1 MTAGHDRRG
10 HALAAFRG
18 LAIGD
23 ALGMP
28 TQSMSLAEI
37 REDHGRIT
45 GFVDA
50 GPRQRIAA
58 GMPAASVTDDTEQAV
73 LVAELLV
80 EGDGRLDPVR
90 FAEALIAWER
100 AMEAKGSLDLLGPST
115 KTAVQRILDGVP
127 ASEAGSTGTT
137 NGAAMRIAPLGIA
150 TPIVAAADADGPGAH
165 GLQAL
170 VDAVQDASRVTH
182 DTGLGI
188 AGASAIA
195 AAVSAGVDGATRTEA
210 LDVAIVAAR
219 IGETRGHWVA
229 GASIAAK
236 AEWARTFLSTVP
248 ADRRIDT
255 VSELVGTS
263 VASQESVVAALALVA
278 LDLDPWETLCT
289 AASLGGDTDTIAAM
303 AGAVLGA
310 VHGPDAWP
318 EDAVRQVERGND
330 LRLEPLTDRLLAL
343 RDRAAG

>member
-1 MTAGHDRRG
+1 MTMTDSTTHD
-10 HALAAFRG
+10 HALAAFQG

-28 TQSMSLAEI
+28 TQSMSLEQI

-50 GPRQRIAA
+50 GPRQRIAH
-58 GMPAASVTDDTEQAV
+58 GMPAASITDDTEQAV
-73 LVAELLV
+73 LVARLLV
-80 EGDGRLDPVR
+80 EGDGRLDPTR
-90 FAEALIAWER
+90 FAEALVEWER
-100 AMEAKGSLDLLGPST
+100 GMAAKGSLDLLGPST

-137 NGAAMRIAPLGIA
+137 NGAAMRITPVGIS
-150 TPIVAAADADGPGAH
+150 TSADD
-165 GLQAL
+165 LEVL

-188 AGASAIA
+188 AGASAVA
-195 AAVSAGVDGATRTEA
+195 AAVSAGIDGASRAEA
-210 LDVAIVAAR
+210 LDVAVAAAR
-219 IGETRGHWVA
+219 IGERRGHWIA
-229 GASIAAK
+229 GASIADKTA
-236 AEWARTFLSTVP
+236 WARGWLPTVAA
-248 ADRRIDT
+248 ADRIAAIDG
-255 VSELVGTS
+255 VIGTS

-289 AASLGGDTDTIAAM
+289 AASTGGDTDTIAAM

-310 VHGPDAWP
+310 VHGASAWSP
-318 EDAVRQVERGND
+318 EAVAQVESVNGIRFADAVSPLLE
-330 LRLEPLTDRLLAL
+330 LRAN
-343 RDRAAG
+343 RAASSH

>member
-1 MTAGHDRRG
+1 MTTTSTAAE

-28 TQSMSLAEI
+28 TQSLSLEQI
-37 REDHGRIT
+37 RSDHGVIS

-50 GPRQRIAA
+50 GPNQRIAH
-58 GMPAASVTDDTEQAV
+58 GMPAGSITDDTEQAV

-80 EGDGRLDPVR
+80 QGQGRLDPVD
-90 FAEALIAWER
+90 FARALIDWER
-100 AMEAKGSLDLLGPST
+100 TMAAKGSLDLLGPST

-137 NGAAMRIAPLGIA
+137 NGAAMRITPVGIA
-150 TPIVAAADADGPGAH
+150 TPLGTGSDGLAG
-165 GLQAL
+165 L
-170 VDAVQDASRVTH
+170 VDAVQDACRVTH

-188 AGASAIA
+188 AGASAVA
-195 AAVSAGVDGATRTEA
+195 AAVSAGIDGATRAEA
-210 LDVAIVAAR
+210 LDVAVAAAR

-229 GASIAAK
+229 GGSIADRT
-236 AEWARTFLSTVP
+236 EWARGHLATVP
-248 ADRRIDT
+248 DAERIDV
-255 VSELVGTS
+255 VSGLIGTS

-278 LDLDPWETLCT
+278 LDLDPWRTVCT
-289 AASLGGDTDTIAAM
+289 AASIGGDTDTIAAM

-310 VHGPDAWP
+310 VHGAVAWSA
-318 EDAVRQVERGND
+318 DAVHQVETVND
-330 LRLEPLTDRLLAL
+330 LHLEELTERLLDL
-343 RDRAAG
+343 RTGPGR

>member
-1 MTAGHDRRG
+1 MTTRQDTVNDQT
-10 HALAAFRG
+10 HALAALTG

-28 TQSMSLAEI
+28 TQSMSLAQI
-37 REDHGRIT
+37 RADHGTIS

-50 GPRQRIAA
+50 GPHQRIAA
-58 GMPAASVTDDTEQAV
+58 GMPAGTITDDTEQAV
-73 LVAELLV
+73 MVAELLV
-80 EGDGRLDPVR
+80 EGDGHIDPTR

-100 AMEAKGSLDLLGPST
+100 AMQAKGSLDLLGPST

-137 NGAAMRIAPLGIA
+137 NGAAMRIAPVGIA
-150 TPIVAAADADGPGAH
+150 VPSGDLVR
-165 GLQAL
+165 L

-182 DTGLGI
+182 DTGIGI
-188 AGASAIA
+188 AGASAVA
-195 AAVSAGVDGATRTEA
+195 AAVSAGVGGASRTEA
-210 LDVAIVAAR
+210 LDAAVAAAT
-219 IGETRGHWVA
+219 IGAGRGHWVA
-229 GASIAAK
+229 GADIAARTT
-236 AEWARTFLSTVP
+236 WARGFLPTVP
-248 ADRRIDT
+248 ADDRIDT
-255 VSELVGTS
+255 VSQLVGTS

-289 AASLGGDTDTIAAM
+289 AASIGGDTDTIAAM

-318 EDAVRQVERGND
+318 VDAVTTVTTVNHLELGPLVD
-330 LRLEPLTDRLLAL
+330 GLLVLRH
-343 RDRAAG
+343 RA

>member
-1 MTAGHDRRG
+1 MTPHD
-10 HALAAFRG
+10 HALAALQG

-37 REDHGRIT
+37 RADHGRIT

-50 GPRQRIAA
+50 GPRQRIAH

-73 LVAELLV
+73 LVARLLV
-80 EGDGRLDPVR
+80 EGDGRLDPTR

-100 AMEAKGSLDLLGPST
+100 AMAAKGSLDLLGPST

-127 ASEAGSTGTT
+127 VSEAGSTGTT
-137 NGAAMRIAPLGIA
+137 NGAAMRITPVGI
-150 TPIVAAADADGPGAH
+150 TTRADD
-165 GLQAL
+165 LEAL
-170 VDAVQDASRVTH
+170 VDAVQDACRVTH

-188 AGASAIA
+188 AGAAAVA
-195 AAVSAGVDGATRTEA
+195 AAVSAGIDGASRAEA
-210 LDVAIVAAR
+210 LDVAVAAAR
-219 IGETRGHWVA
+219 IGERRGHWVA

-236 AEWARTFLSTVP
+236 TSWARGFLPTIP
-248 ADRRIDT
+248 ADERIAT
-255 VSELVGTS
+255 VDGVIGTS
-263 VASQESVVAALALVA
+263 VASQESVVAALALVS

-310 VHGPDAWP
+310 VHGPSAWP
-318 EDAVRQVERGND
+318 DGAAEQVERVND
-330 LRLEPLTDRLLAL
+330 LRFADVVTPLLAL
-343 RDRAAG
+343 RPTA

>member
-1 MTAGHDRRG
+1 MTPRQDPVNQHPLRD
-10 HALAAFRG
+10 HALAALTG

-28 TQSMSLAEI
+28 TQSMSRAQILA
-37 REDHGRIT
+37 DHGAIT

-50 GPRQRIAA
+50 GPHQRIAT
-58 GMPAASVTDDTEQAV
+58 GMPAGTITDDTEQA
-73 LVAELLV
+73 LMLAELLL
-80 EGDGRLDPVR
+80 EGNGRLDPVR

-100 AMEAKGSLDLLGPST
+100 GMEAKGSLDLLGPST
-115 KTAVQRILDGVP
+115 KTAVQRILAGVP

-137 NGAAMRIAPLGIA
+137 NGAAMRIAPVG
-150 TPIVAAADADGPGAH
+150 VAVPSRDLVH
-165 GLQAL
+165 L

-195 AAVSAGVDGATRTEA
+195 AAVSAGIDGATRAGA
-210 LDVAIVAAR
+210 LDAAVAAAA
-219 IGETRGHWVA
+219 IGAERGHWVA
-229 GASIAAK
+229 GADIAARTT
-236 AEWARTFLSTVP
+236 WAREHLPTVP
-248 ADRRIDT
+248 ASAQVDT
-255 VSELVGTS
+255 ITRLIGTS

-278 LDLDPWETLCT
+278 LDLDPWQTLCS

-310 VHGPDAWP
+310 VHGPVVWP
-318 EDAVRQVERGND
+318 SDAVVTLTTVND
-330 LRLEPLTDRLLAL
+330 LRLDQVVDGLLTL
-343 RDRAAG
+343 RTGS

>member
-1 MTAGHDRRG
+1 MTTSSLTE

-28 TQSMSLAEI
+28 TQSMSLEQI
-37 REDHGRIT
+37 RTDHGVID

-50 GPRQRIAA
+50 GPNQRIAH
-58 GMPAASVTDDTEQAV
+58 GMPAASITDDTEQAV

-80 EGDGRLDPVR
+80 QGQGRLDPVD
-90 FAEALIAWER
+90 FARALIDWER
-100 AMEAKGSLDLLGPST
+100 TMAAKGSLDLLGPST

-137 NGAAMRIAPLGIA
+137 NGAAMRITPVGIA
-150 TPIVAAADADGPGAH
+150 TPLGSGAT
-165 GLQAL
+165 GLSSL
-170 VDAVQDASRVTH
+170 VDAVQDACRVTH

-188 AGASAIA
+188 AGASAVA
-195 AAVSAGVDGATRTEA
+195 AAVSAGVEGATRSEA
-210 LDVAIVAAR
+210 LDVAVAAAR

-229 GASIAAK
+229 GGSIADRL
-236 AEWARTFLSTVP
+236 EWARGHLSTVP
-248 ADRRIDT
+248 DVERIDV
-255 VSELVGTS
+255 VSGLIGTS

-278 LDLDPWETLCT
+278 LDLDPWQTVCT
-289 AASLGGDTDTIAAM
+289 AASIGGDTDTVAAM

-310 VHGPDAWP
+310 VHGTNAWS
-318 EDAVRQVERGND
+318 DDTVRQVETVND
-330 LRLEPLTDRLLAL
+330 LHLEELTEQLLGL
-343 RDRAAG
+343 RAGTRR

>member
-1 MTAGHDRRG
+1 MTTDRRLDTVDLRSSRPN
-10 HALAAFRG
+10 ALAALTG

-28 TQSMSLAEI
+28 TQSLSLPQI
-37 REDHGRIT
+37 RADHGRICR
-45 GFVDA
+45 FEDA
-50 GPRQRIAA
+50 GPHQRIAA
-58 GMPAASVTDDTEQAV
+58 GMPAGTVTDDTEQA
-73 LVAELLV
+73 LMVAGLLI
-80 EGDGRLDPVR
+80 EGDGQLDPTR

-127 ASEAGSTGTT
+127 ADEAGSTGTT
-137 NGAAMRIAPLGIA
+137 NGAAMRIAPVGIA
-150 TPIVAAADADGPGAH
+150 VPSGDLGR
-165 GLQAL
+165 L

-182 DTGLGI
+182 DTGIGI

-195 AAVSAGVDGATRTEA
+195 AAVSAGIDGATRSAA
-210 LDVAIVAAR
+210 LDAAVAAAA
-219 IGETRGHWVA
+219 IGARRGNWVA
-229 GASIAAK
+229 GADIAAK
-236 AEWARTFLSTVP
+236 TAWARGFLPGVAP
-248 ADRRIDT
+248 ADRIDA
-255 VSELVGTS
+255 VSQLIGTS

-310 VHGPDAWP
+310 VHGPTAWP
-318 EDAVRQVERGND
+318 ADAVVTVTTVNTLD
-330 LRLEPLTDRLLAL
+330 LDPLVDGLLAL
-343 RDRAAG
+343 RTRS

>member
-1 MTAGHDRRG
+1 MTPRQDPVNQHPLRD
-10 HALAAFRG
+10 HALAALTG

-28 TQSMSLAEI
+28 TQSMSRAQILA
-37 REDHGRIT
+37 DHGAIT
-45 GFVDA
+45 GFADA
-50 GPRQRIAA
+50 GPHQRIAT
-58 GMPAASVTDDTEQAV
+58 GMPAGTITDDTEQA
-73 LVAELLV
+73 LMLAELLL
-80 EGDGRLDPVR
+80 EGNGRLDPVR

-100 AMEAKGSLDLLGPST
+100 GMEAKGSLDLLGPST
-115 KTAVQRILDGVP
+115 KTAVQRILDGVS

-137 NGAAMRIAPLGIA
+137 NGAAMRIAPVG
-150 TPIVAAADADGPGAH
+150 VAVPSSD
-165 GLQAL
+165 LVRL

-195 AAVSAGVDGATRTEA
+195 AAVSAGIDGATRAGA
-210 LDVAIVAAR
+210 LDAAVAAAT
-219 IGETRGHWVA
+219 IGAERGHWVA
-229 GASIAAK
+229 GADIAARTT
-236 AEWARTFLSTVP
+236 WAREHLLTVP
-248 ADRRIDT
+248 ASAQIDT
-255 VSELVGTS
+255 ITRLIGTS

-278 LDLDPWETLCT
+278 LDLDPWQTLCS

-318 EDAVRQVERGND
+318 SEAVLTVTTVNG
-330 LRLEPLTDRLLAL
+330 LRLDQVVDGLLTL
-343 RDRAAG
+343 RTGT

>member
-1 MTAGHDRRG
+1 MTDSTHA

-37 REDHGRIT
+37 REDHGVIT
-45 GFVDA
+45 AFVDA
-50 GPRQRIAA
+50 GPRQRIAH

-80 EGDGRLDPVR
+80 EGRGRLDPVR

-115 KTAVQRILDGVP
+115 KTAVQRILEGVP

-137 NGAAMRIAPLGIA
+137 NGAAMRIAPVGIA
-150 TPIVAAADADGPGAH
+150 TPLRATADADGPGAH
-165 GLQAL
+165 GLEAL

-195 AAVSAGVDGATRTEA
+195 AAVSAGIDGATRAEA
-210 LDVAIVAAR
+210 LDVAIAAAR
-219 IGETRGHWVA
+219 IGEGRGHWIA
-229 GASIAAK
+229 GASIADKTA
-236 AEWARTFLSTVP
+236 WAREYLPTVP
-248 ADRRIDT
+248 AAARIDA
-255 VSELVGTS
+255 VSGLIGTS

-278 LDLDPWETLCT
+278 LDLDPWDTLCT
-289 AASLGGDTDTIAAM
+289 AASIGGDTDTIAAM

-310 VHGPDAWP
+310 VHGPDAWSAA
-318 EDAVRQVERGND
+318 AVEQVERVND
-330 LRLEPLTDRLLAL
+330 LRLDDLTRHLLEL
-343 RDRAAG
+343 RTCAVRD

>member
-1 MTAGHDRRG
+1 MTDSTTRD
-10 HALAAFRG
+10 HALAAFQG

-28 TQSMSLAEI
+28 TQSMSLQQI

-50 GPRQRIAA
+50 GPRQRIAH
-58 GMPAASVTDDTEQAV
+58 GMPAASITDDTEQAV
-73 LVAELLV
+73 LVARLLV
-80 EGDGRLDPVR
+80 EGNGRLDPTR

-100 AMEAKGSLDLLGPST
+100 GMAAKGSLDLLGPST

-127 ASEAGSTGTT
+127 VSEAGSTGTT
-137 NGAAMRIAPLGIA
+137 NGAAMRITPVGI
-150 TPIVAAADADGPGAH
+150 TTTVDD
-165 GLQAL
+165 LDVL

-195 AAVSAGVDGATRTEA
+195 AAVSAGIDGASRAEA
-210 LDVAIVAAR
+210 LDVAVAAAR
-219 IGETRGHWVA
+219 IGERRGHWIA
-229 GASIAAK
+229 GASIADKTA
-236 AEWARTFLSTVP
+236 WARGWLP
-248 ADRRIDT
+248 T
-255 VSELVGTS
+255 VSGPDRVVAIDGVIGTS
-263 VASQESVVAALALVA
+263 VASQESVVAALALVS

-289 AASLGGDTDTIAAM
+289 AASTGGDTDTIAAM

-310 VHGPDAWP
+310 VHGASAWSS
-318 EDAVRQVERGND
+318 EAVAQVESVND
-330 LRLEPLTDRLLAL
+330 IRFTDVVTPLLEIRAN
-343 RDRAAG
+343 RAASIH

>member
-1 MTAGHDRRG
+1 VTALPTDQDPTVHQHRD
-10 HALAAFRG
+10 HALAALTG

-28 TQSMSLAEI
+28 TQSMTLAQI
-37 REDHGRIT
+37 RADHGRIT

-50 GPRQRIAA
+50 GPHQRIAA
-58 GMPAASVTDDTEQAV
+58 GMPAGTITDDTEQAV
-73 LVAELLV
+73 MVAELLL
-80 EGDGRLDPVR
+80 EGDGRLDPTR

-100 AMEAKGSLDLLGPST
+100 GMEAKGSLDLLGPST

-137 NGAAMRIAPLGIA
+137 NGAAMRIAPVGIA
-150 TPIVAAADADGPGAH
+150 VPSGDLVR
-165 GLQAL
+165 L

-188 AGASAIA
+188 AGASAVA
-195 AAVSAGVDGATRTEA
+195 AAVSAGIDGATRTEA
-210 LDVAIVAAR
+210 LDAAVAAAT
-219 IGETRGHWVA
+219 IGADRGHRVA
-229 GASIAAK
+229 GADIAARTT
-236 AEWARTFLSTVP
+236 WARGYLPTVP
-248 ADRRIDT
+248 ESDRFGT
-255 VSELVGTS
+255 VSRLIGTS

-278 LDLDPWETLCT
+278 LDLDPWQTLCT
-289 AASLGGDTDTIAAM
+289 AASIGGDTDTIAAM

-318 EDAVRQVERGND
+318 AGAVTTVTTVNHLDLGPLVDGLLTLRRRG
-330 LRLEPLTDRLLAL
+330 
-343 RDRAAG
+343 